1 MTELLLAGFG
11 LGVLLAAQIGPV
23 TLLVLRSILRGGRA
37 LVIGFAM
44 AGAVALIDVL
54 YATVGLA
61 GAGELLEAD
70 RLQLALGLVSGVIL
84 VAVGVRT
91 IWIGMRARFGLE
103 LADDVL
109 GPRRAFVTT
118 VAATALNP
126 LTIALWTVSFP
137 AAAPAAAASSVAHA
151 AAVLAGVALGT
162 LTWYCGLA
170 TSAVLARD
178 RIGPRLLAGIDIGT
192 GGVLVAYGGLLG
204 YRALD
209 DR

>member
-1 MTELLLAGFG
+1 VNELLLAGFG

-23 TLLVLRSILRGGRA
+23 TVLVLRSILRGGRA
-37 LVIGFAM
+37 LVVGFAM
-44 AGAVALIDVL
+44 AGAVALVDVL

-61 GAGELLEAD
+61 GAGELLQAD
-70 RLQLALGLVSGVIL
+70 RLRLALGLVSGAIL

-91 IWIGMRARFGLE
+91 IWTGMRARLGLE

-109 GPRRAFVTT
+109 GPRRAFVTA

-137 AAAPAAAASSVAHA
+137 AAAPDAAGSSIAHA

-170 TSAVLARD
+170 ASAVLARD
-178 RIGPRLLAGIDIGT
+178 RIGPRFLAGIDIGT

>member
-1 MTELLLAGFG
+1 
-11 LGVLLAAQIGPV
+11 VLLAAQIGPV

-44 AGAVALIDVL
+44 ADAVALVDVL
-54 YATVGLA
+54 YATVGLT
-61 GAGELLEAD
+61 GAGELLQAD
-70 RLQLALGLVSGVIL
+70 RLQLALGLVSGAIL

-91 IWIGMRARFGLE
+91 IWIGIRARFGLE

-109 GPRRAFVTT
+109 GPRRAFVTA

-137 AAAPAAAASSVAHA
+137 AAAPDAAGSSIAHA

-170 TSAVLARD
+170 ASAVLARD
-178 RIGPRLLAGIDIGT
+178 RIGPRFLAGIDIGT